1 MTNDYLFFLV
11 GLAILGV
18 LIAIL
23 SMLSSIIQHW
33 VSNEGNDTKKCQNAA
48 DHESKKQNQLDF
60 ERGVGFLPTH
70 IDAVAEA
77 IGAYHNKRDTHERR
91 KSKTDKVTVIILAVT
106 AVFAV
111 IAAGLSGI
119 SDWIFYRQLDEMRA
133 DQRPWV
139 GLDGIQ
145 PIQGANAIYVSIT
158 NSGKSPALH
167 TRAIV
172 SGGAIKKFPI
182 SIPDRP
188 CDVDCTFTDIV
199 MLPNVPLKRR
209 VPPNG
214 EAQATANDQIW
225 FSVRVDYQD
234 TEGLPHH
241 YRSCLI
247 IIPPYNDTKSC
258 PEPYRDY
265 AD

>member
-1 MTNDYLFFLV
+1 
-11 GLAILGV
+11 
-18 LIAIL
+18 
-23 SMLSSIIQHW
+23 
-33 VSNEGNDTKKCQNAA
+33 
-48 DHESKKQNQLDF
+48 
-60 ERGVGFLPTH
+60 
-70 IDAVAEA
+70 
-77 IGAYHNKRDTHERR
+77 
-91 KSKTDKVTVIILAVT
+91 
-106 AVFAV
+106 
-111 IAAGLSGI
+111 
-119 SDWIFYRQLDEMRA
+119 
-133 DQRPWV
+133 
-139 GLDGIQ
+139 
-145 PIQGANAIYVSIT
+145 
-158 NSGKSPALH
+158 
-167 TRAIV
+167 
-172 SGGAIKKFPI
+172 
-182 SIPDRP
+182 
-188 CDVDCTFTDIV
+188 